1 MNAIYSYYSNLEAF
15 LGQTEGLIDAL
26 LIGIAVISI
35 LFVVF
40 SKSRTLKLAWLAYL
54 VSP

>member
-1 MNAIYSYYSNLEAF
+1 MNAVSSYYSALEDF
-15 LGQTEGLIDAL
+15 LGQTEGLVDAL

-35 LFVVF
+35 LLVVWG
-40 SKSRTLKLAWLAYL
+40 KSRTLSLAWLAYL

>member
-1 MNAIYSYYSNLEAF
+1 MNAVHSYYSNLEAF

-26 LIGIAVISI
+26 LIGIAILSI
-35 LFVVF
+35 LLVVA